1 MKNNNANKVSVI
13 IPVFNASKFIKQT
26 INSVL
31 NQTYKNWEILAIDDY
46 SSDNSFEILK
56 HYSSKE
62 KRIKVLQNNKNLGA
76 FAARNLGIKMSSG
89 DYIAFLDSDDLW
101 RKDKLEIQI
110 NFMKERKCNF
120 TYTGLTR
127 FHKSLTGK
135 EKIIKVPEKV
145 NYNFLMTNTVIV
157 TSTVVVNIKNIGSFQ
172 MENIYYDDYILW
184 LTLLK
189 REKFAYGINKP
200 LMDYRIL
207 DDSLSR
213 NKFKSAIKV
222 YEIFH
227 KNLNLSSLQAK
238 YKFIL
243 WAINSNLKYYF
254 KY

>member
-1 MKNNNANKVSVI
+1 MKHNNDNKVSVI

-31 NQTYKNWEILAIDDY
+31 NQTYKNWEILAIDDC
-46 SSDNSFEILK
+46 STDNSFEILK

-89 DYIAFLDSDDLW
+89 EYIAFLDADDLW
-101 RKDKLEIQI
+101 IEDKLEIQI

-120 TYTGLTR
+120 TYTGFTR
-127 FHKSLTGK
+127 FHERLTVK
-135 EKIIKVPEKV
+135 EKNIKVPERV
-145 NYNFLMTNTVIV
+145 NYNFLMTNTVIA
-157 TSTVVVNIKNIGSFQ
+157 TSTVLINIKNVGFFQ
-172 MENIYYDDYILW
+172 MEDVYYDDYILW

-200 LMDYRIL
+200 LMRYRIL
-207 DDSLSR
+207 DNSLSR
-213 NKFKSAIKV
+213 NKFKSAKKV
-222 YEIFH
+222 YEILH
-227 KNLNLSSLQAK
+227 QNLNLNFIQAK

-243 WAINSNLKYYF
+243 WAINTNIKYFF